1 MNRKE
6 PLFRVVK
13 RESSSPVR
21 QALAYVAAVVIA
33 LLIGA
38 ALLSSMDVDPLTFY
52 QKMVTMGIPGN
63 KFPWRIVE
71 NFVKLFVPLLITS
84 LALSLAFRMRF
95 WNIGGEGQ
103 FIMGAICASAAA
115 HKLGPVLPQP
125 LVVLVMALCGI
136 LGGGLYGLIVA
147 LLKVRYNTNETLLTL
162 MLNYIALYLLQFLGE
177 TKAGWNFFLDPDSAR
192 PKFAG
197 FPDNADMITF
207 PLGPFNLNLSLII
220 AIVLCVLLFG
230 YLKYTKHGYEIAV
243 VGDSVG
249 TARYAGM
256 KVNRIVLRTVFL
268 SACLIGLAAAF
279 KVGTVGILSSSFTDD
294 VGWTG
299 VIVAWLSQLNTGAIF
314 LVSALISMLQHG
326 STVAAATFA
335 QVDSSFADM
344 LQGAILFLVLAA
356 DFLIRFKI
364 VRTKKGGGENGNG

>member
-1 MNRKE
+1 
-6 PLFRVVK
+6 
-13 RESSSPVR
+13 
-21 QALAYVAAVVIA
+21 
-33 LLIGA
+33 
-38 ALLSSMDVDPLTFY
+38 MDVDPLTFY
-52 QKMVTMGIPGN
+52 QKMVTMGILGN

-103 FIMGAICASAAA
+103 FIMGAICAAAAA
-115 HKLGPVLPQP
+115 HKLGLVLPQP
-125 LVVLVMALCGI
+125 LVVLVMAPVRHPGRRPVRPDR
-136 LGGGLYGLIVA
+136 GPAEGA
-147 LLKVRYNTNETLLTL
+147 LQHQRDPAHPDAQLHRPLSPPVP
-162 MLNYIALYLLQFLGE
+162 GE

-243 VGDSVG
+243 VGDSPQHRPLCG
-249 TARYAGM
+249 HEGG
-256 KVNRIVLRTVFL
+256 RIVVRTIFL
-268 SACLIGLAAAF
+268 SAALIGLAGAF
-279 KVGTVGILSSSFTDD
+279 YVSSAGTLSTSVTND

-299 VIVAWLSQLNTGAIF
+299 IVVAWLAKLNTVGI
-314 LVSALISMLQHG
+314 VITALLITVLQFG
-326 STVAAATFA
+326 CQAASTTY
-335 QVDSSFADM
+335 SSIDANFAD
-344 LQGAILFLVLAA
+344 LIQGIILFAVLAA
-356 DFLIRFKI
+356 DFFTRFRLARRAAAPKE
-364 VRTKKGGGENGNG
+364 VSK

>member
-1 MNRKE
+1 VEGIAAGSK
-6 PLFRVVK
+6 
-13 RESSSPVR
+13 VR
-21 QALAYVAAVVIA
+21 TGQ
-33 LLIGA
+33 
-38 ALLSSMDVDPLTFY
+38 SH
-52 QKMVTMGIPGN
+52 
-63 KFPWRIVE
+63 
-71 NFVKLFVPLLITS
+71 
-84 LALSLAFRMRF
+84 
-95 WNIGGEGQ
+95 EGKPC
-103 FIMGAICASAAA
+103 AICAAAAA

-147 LLKVRYNTNETLLTL
+147 LLKVRYNTNETLL

-243 VGDSVG
+243 VGDSPN

-256 KVNRIVLRTVFL
+256 KVGRIVVRTIFL
-268 SACLIGLAAAF
+268 SAALIGLAGAFYVSSAAPCPPPSPTMWA
-279 KVGTVGILSSSFTDD
+279 GPASWWP
-294 VGWTG
+294 GWP
-299 VIVAWLSQLNTGAIF
+299 S
-314 LVSALISMLQHG
+314 
-326 STVAAATFA
+326 
-335 QVDSSFADM
+335 
-344 LQGAILFLVLAA
+344 
-356 DFLIRFKI
+356 
-364 VRTKKGGGENGNG
+364 